1 MFIVKRKAEVLRFG
15 LFLALMGVMVYYVST
30 MVDTWRVSQSTTNTS
45 SPIALPSLPEVMVPS
60 PEGSD
65 YFTEFRMDRLQNRS
79 ALSERLKEVMD
90 STGSDGEVRKQASNE
105 YIEVSRLASLED
117 RAEALVRAKGFDDAL
132 VTLWQGTA
140 TVIVRSGSISQS
152 QFHQVLDMVSR
163 ITGVKP
169 AAIQV
174 MTKES

>member
-1 MFIVKRKAEVLRFG
+1 MFIVKRKAEVFRFG
-15 LFLALMGVMVYYVST
+15 LFLALMSAMVYYVST
-30 MVDTWRVSQSTTNTS
+30 MVDTWRVSQVTTDTS
-45 SPIALPSLPEVMVPS
+45 IPLTMPALPEVMLPS

-65 YFTEFRMDRLQNRS
+65 YFTEFRLDRLQYRS
-79 ALSERLKEVMD
+79 ALAERLKEVME
-90 STGSDGEVRKQASNE
+90 SQGADGEVRKQASQE
-105 YIEVSRLASLED
+105 YLDISRLAGLED
-117 RAEALVRAKGFDDAL
+117 RAESLVRARGFDDAL

-140 TVIVRSGSISQS
+140 TVIIRSGSISQS

-163 ITGVKP
+163 VTGVKP